1 MHPTQKSH
9 KSGLRDKPKHSEKLL
24 STTTTPKKGGAGG
37 KGTWGSFKD
46 DIRYADEDGHA
57 IDVNDPNYD
66 PADAEEKGYHLK
78 RYNPAPEVDR
88 FFANTMRDLTLF
100 KRKVRSACDE
110 YISSLDAAE
119 FIRSVQGLEFSLYHQ
134 DLPAILIKYALDRS
148 DSDRQHISSL
158 LHAMVKENL
167 LTSAQMTKGF
177 RKLFNVVDELVVDAP
192 NARVILFEFVGHG
205 RAAGYLESEAV
216 AAMENEAV
224 YLSEPEK
231 LVTWK
236 KVIKDIVQEYFV
248 SADVKEL
255 ERAVKEIPSAMQFEV
270 IKQLGNVALDK
281 GDAERE
287 WANVGFAELVG
298 GAVSADQMAKGF
310 TILLNRVEDIYLD
323 VPDVLKLLSRLLA
336 RAVSDE
342 ALPPA
347 FLLRLD
353 LHEGDLGFQV
363 AKEAQH
369 LLKQPGAVQF
379 LANVWG
385 QAAQDDDYC
394 HDLGCYNRV
403 PCPDH

>member
-1 MHPTQKSH
+1 MYPTQKSH
-9 KSGLRDKPKHSEKLL
+9 KSSLRDKPKHSDKL
-24 STTTTPKKGGAGG
+24 TTTAKKGGGGG
-37 KGTWGSFKD
+37 KGSWGSVKD

-57 IDVNDPNYD
+57 VDERDPNYD
-66 PADAEEKGYHLK
+66 PADSEEKGFSLK
-78 RYNPAPEVDR
+78 RYDPTPEVDR

-110 YISSLDAAE
+110 YMSSLDAPE
-119 FIRSVQGLEFSLYHQ
+119 FIKSVQGLEFSLYHQ

-158 LHAMVKENL
+158 LHTMVRENL
-167 LTSAQMTKGF
+167 VTSAQMTKGF
-177 RKLFNVVDELVVDAP
+177 RKLFNVIDELAVDAP
-192 NARVILFEFVGHG
+192 NARVILFEFVGHA
-205 RAAGYLESEAV
+205 RAAGYLDSNAA

-224 YLSEPEK
+224 YLSESEK

-236 KVIKDIVQEYFV
+236 KTIKDIIQEYFV
-248 SADVKEL
+248 SADVNEL
-255 ERAVKEIPSAMQFEV
+255 VRAVKEVPAAMHFEV
-270 IKQLGNVALDK
+270 IKQMGNMALDK

-287 WANVGFAELVG
+287 RANVGFAALVFE
-298 GAVSADQMAKGF
+298 AVSQDQMAKAF

-323 VPDVLKLLSRLLA
+323 VPEVLKLLSCMLA
-336 RAVSDE
+336 RTISDE

-347 FLLRLD
+347 FILRLD

-363 AKEAQH
+363 AQEAQK

-385 QAAQDDDYC
+385 QAAEDDEYC
-394 HDLGCYNRV
+394 SDLGCYNRM

>member
-1 MHPTQKSH
+1 MYPTQKSH
-9 KSGLRDKPKHSEKLL
+9 KSDIRDKPKHSDKL
-24 STTTTPKKGGAGG
+24 TTTTKKGGGGG
-37 KGTWGSFKD
+37 KGTWGSIQD
-46 DIRYADEDGHA
+46 DIRYADEDVHA
-57 IDVNDPNYD
+57 VDERDPNYD
-66 PADAEEKGYHLK
+66 PTDSEEKGFTLK
-78 RYNPAPEVDR
+78 SYNPTPEVDR

-100 KRKVRSACDE
+100 KRKVRAACDE
-110 YISSLDAAE
+110 YISSLDSAE
-119 FIRSVQGLEFSLYHQ
+119 FIKSVQGLEFSLYHQ

-158 LHAMVKENL
+158 LHYMVRENL

-177 RKLFNVVDELVVDAP
+177 RKLFNVIDELAVDAP

-205 RAAGYLESEAV
+205 RAAGYLDSEAV

-231 LVTWK
+231 SATWK
-236 KVIKDIVQEYFV
+236 KTIKDIVQEYFV

-255 ERAVKEIPSAMQFEV
+255 ERAVKEVPSAMHFEV
-270 IKQLGNVALDK
+270 IKQMGNTALDK
-281 GDAERE
+281 GNAERE
-287 WANVGFAELVG
+287 RANVAFAALVG
-298 GAVSADQMAKGF
+298 TTISADQMAKGF

-323 VPDVLKLLSRLLA
+323 VPEVLKLLSRMLA

-363 AKEAQH
+363 AKEAQT

-379 LANVWG
+379 LENVWG
-385 QAAQDDDYC
+385 QAKQDDEYC
-394 HDLGCYNRV
+394 DNLGCYNRT
-403 PCPDH
+403 PCPAH

>member
-1 MHPTQKSH
+1 MYPTQKSH
-9 KSGLRDKPKHSEKLL
+9 KSGLRDKPKHSDKLL
-24 STTTTPKKGGAGG
+24 TSSSVPKKGGGGG
-37 KGTWGSFKD
+37 KGTWGSYKD
-46 DIRYADEDGHA
+46 DVRYADEDGHA
-57 IDVNDPNYD
+57 VDEGDPNYD
-66 PADAEEKGYHLK
+66 PAEEKGYLLK

-100 KRKVRSACDE
+100 KKKVRSACEE
-110 YISSLDAAE
+110 YISSLDATE
-119 FIRSVQGLEFSLYHQ
+119 FIKSVQGLEFSLYHQ

-177 RKLFNVVDELVVDAP
+177 RKLFNVIDELAVDAP

-205 RAAGYLESEAV
+205 RAAGYLESEAM
-216 AAMENEAV
+216 ATMENEAV

-231 LVTWK
+231 LARSK
-236 KVIKDIVQEYFV
+236 KAIKDIVEEYFV
-248 SADVKEL
+248 SADVDEL
-255 ERAVKEIPSAMQFEV
+255 VRAVKEIPPATTFEV
-270 IKQLGNVALDK
+270 IKQMGNTALDR

-287 WANVGFAELVG
+287 RANVGFAALVG

-310 TILLNRVEDIYLD
+310 TILLSRVEDIYLD
-323 VPDVLKLLSRLLA
+323 VPDVLRLLSRMVA

-369 LLKQPGAVQF
+369 LLGQPGAVQF
-379 LANVWG
+379 LENVWG
-385 QAAQDDDYC
+385 QAKEDEDYC
-394 HDLGCYNRV
+394 HDLGCYNRL
-403 PCPDH
+403 PCPDHD

>member
-9 KSGLRDKPKHSEKLL
+9 KSGLRDKPKHSDKL
-24 STTTTPKKGGAGG
+24 TTTAKKGGSGG
-37 KGTWGSFKD
+37 KGSWGSVKD

-57 IDVNDPNYD
+57 VDKRDPNFD
-66 PADAEEKGYHLK
+66 PADVEEKGYHLK
-78 RYNPAPEVDR
+78 RYVPTPEVDR
-88 FFANTMRDLTLF
+88 FFANSMRDLTLF
-100 KRKVRSACDE
+100 KRKVRAACDG
-110 YISSLDAAE
+110 YMSSLDAPD
-119 FIRSVQGLEFSLYHQ
+119 FIKSVQGLEFSLYHQ

-158 LHAMVKENL
+158 LHATVKENL

-177 RKLFNVVDELVVDAP
+177 RKLFNVIDELAVDAP

-205 RAAGYLESEAV
+205 RAAGYLDSDAV

-231 LVTWK
+231 LVSWK
-236 KVIKDIVQEYFV
+236 KNIKDLIQEYFV
-248 SADVKEL
+248 SADVNEL
-255 ERAVKEIPSAMQFEV
+255 VRAAREVPPAMHFEL
-270 IKQLGNVALDK
+270 IKQMGNMALDK
-281 GDAERE
+281 SDAARER
-287 WANVGFAELVG
+287 ANVGFAALIG

-323 VPDVLKLLSRLLA
+323 VPEVLKLLSCLLA

-342 ALPPA
+342 ALPPS

-363 AKEAQH
+363 AKEAQN
-369 LLKQPGAVQF
+369 LLRQPGAVQF
-379 LANVWG
+379 LENVWG
-385 QAAQDDDYC
+385 QAEEEEDYC
-394 HDLGCYNRV
+394 HDLGCYNRT